1 MVDPYW
7 QARDT
12 FVPMLDLHDGH
23 DSCTYYEQGVDFMMS
38 FGECCDLF
46 LLLFGHNLVLDLDLF
61 LTFNWHLLRSYFVEI
76 T

>member
-1 MVDPYW
+1 
-7 QARDT
+7 
-12 FVPMLDLHDGH
+12 
-23 DSCTYYEQGVDFMMS
+23 MMS

-61 LTFNWHLLRSYFVEI
+61 LAFNWHLLRSYFVEI

>member
-1 MVDPYW
+1 
-7 QARDT
+7 
-12 FVPMLDLHDGH
+12 
-23 DSCTYYEQGVDFMMS
+23 MMS

-61 LTFNWHLLRSYFVEI
+61 LAFNWQLLQSYFVEI